1 MTGWLDHLIIVPI
14 ILPLMAAAGML
25 LLDERRRILKGLIS
39 LAVMTG
45 ILAAAIL
52 LLNESAT
59 GAADGGDVA
68 RVEPG
73 GVQGQRGF
81 GVGTDHQDL
90 DLLQHLQGVDQP
102 LDARVEA
109 PPALF
114 VAGLGL
120 GLVADFRVEVGVL
133 AQW

>member
-39 LAVMTG
+39 LTVMTG

-59 GAADGGDVA
+59 GAADGGVGKY
-68 RVEPG
+68 PG
-73 GVQGQRGF
+73 WLACRTPLCLSIQHPPF
-81 GVGTDHQDL
+81 SHL
-90 DLLQHLQGVDQP
+90 DP
-102 LDARVEA
+102 YR
-109 PPALF
+109 
-114 VAGLGL
+114 
-120 GLVADFRVEVGVL
+120 
-133 AQW
+133 